1 MVEGGEPSRGEE
13 GSLWLVDKRAITSN
27 STFISSRTSFCLLC
41 QSQLGGSR
49 GGLGK
54 RLLRVFDE
62 EMRKKKEE
70 KKRKKKAGN
79 SEESHT
85 RAYADEHKLNLI
97 YTSARD
103 ILLTPNPNRWMK
115 KLNKFNIITQ
125 RVTFG
130 WVNRCHND
138 RLETGILF

>member
-1 MVEGGEPSRGEE
+1 MVEGGKRSGGEE
-13 GSLWLVDKRAITSN
+13 GSSWLVDKRAITSN
-27 STFISSRTSFCLLC
+27 STFISSWTSFCLLC
-41 QSQLGGSR
+41 QSQLGSSR
-49 GGLGK
+49 GGLGE

-62 EMRKKKEE
+62 EMRGK

-85 RAYADEHKLNLI
+85 RAYADEHELNLI

-103 ILLTPNPNRWMK
+103 ILLMPKPNRWMK

-125 RVTFG
+125 KVTFG

-138 RLETGILF
+138 R